1 MKAITALTLAL
12 ALLFAASHADAKGK
26 KKHHGKKPASTSTT
40 KDSGKTAEPKK

>member
-40 KDSGKTAEPKK
+40 KDQGKSEPKK